1 MTELKTINPATEEV
15 INRYEII
22 KDQINDKVKK
32 ARNAFDEW
40 KKDSNKRTN
49 LLHDFAQQLRKDK
62 EELAKTATKEM
73 GKAIKEAKSEVEKC
87 AWAMEYFADNGI
99 FAKLLNGGFSQQM
112 KSLMRMLGKLS

>member
-40 KKDSNKRTN
+40 KKDSNKRTR
-49 LLHDFAQQLRKDK
+49 FFS
-62 EELAKTATKEM
+62 T
-73 GKAIKEAKSEVEKC
+73 I
-87 AWAMEYFADNGI
+87 
-99 FAKLLNGGFSQQM
+99 LLNN
-112 KSLMRMLGKLS
+112 